1 MDVDHSKYLS
11 LKEFSSGLKDFG
23 LNLPESSV
31 KELFKYIDKDGQN
44 GITFDEFLQALR
56 VNIVKI
62 EHLRTL
68 SIEGFLF

>member
-1 MDVDHSKYLS
+1 MDADHSKYLS

-23 LNLPESSV
+23 LNLPDSSV

-56 VNIVKI
+56 VNIIKI
-62 EHLRTL
+62 DHLRTL